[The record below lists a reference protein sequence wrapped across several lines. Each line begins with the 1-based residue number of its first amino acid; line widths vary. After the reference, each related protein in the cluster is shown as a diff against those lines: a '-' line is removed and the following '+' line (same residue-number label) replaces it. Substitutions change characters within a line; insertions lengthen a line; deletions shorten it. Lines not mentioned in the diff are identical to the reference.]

1 MMRLISFAASALLF
15 GAASAWAAEV
25 TVSDGDTLVYDGRPV
40 ELWGIIAPARS
51 ETCTTSGNE
60 KWPCGER
67 AFEALS
73 QAASDETFACE
84 EKEQGFVL
92 CRAGGLDV
100 AALMVKEGLA
110 RARQGYHDVEARARE
125 AKVGLW
131 E

>member
-1 MMRLISFAASALLF
+1 MTRLISSAAVLLL
-15 GAASAWAAEV
+15 GLTVAHAAEIS
-25 TVSDGDTLVYDGRPV
+25 VSDGDTLVYDGRQV
-40 ELWGIIAPARS
+40 ELWGVISPARS
-51 ETCTTSGNE
+51 ETCTTSANE

-84 EKEQGFVL
+84 EKEPGFVL

-110 RARQGYHDVEARARE
+110 RARQDYHDLEARARE
-125 AKVGLW
+125 ARVGLW
-131 E
+131 Q